1 MRMKKVSS
9 ILVFS
14 AIVVI
19 LSSCF
24 NKNNWNN
31 NSNGPMA
38 NNDVYMRGIKT
49 MPANNTF
56 TSDAS
61 MRISR
66 MEPAGDSIRLYTHI
80 IDGDG
85 MFPSGATRGTF
96 RNNWCYLTVNGDPV
110 TQYNVREV
118 QESENVPTVYALVLD
133 HSGSMGSNANK
144 MQEAVRNFINKKKP
158 QDAIC
163 IVKYDSHTQLEVPIN
178 TNVAALQAQFQ
189 SNGLQGYG
197 GTTAI
202 INGIMKGMETIQPSA
217 YRRKVVI
224 SFTDGADNSST
235 VTKEYATWYAQ
246 QNNINLC
253 TIDFNHSNY
262 NNFMQ
267 ELANNTSGTY
277 TYFTNSSQFGN
288 VFDDVVN
295 KMNHSYVVT
304 YKRQTPG
311 YQTVV
316 LRYCGEPQALEANA
330 DFSPDRS
337 NAQPIRN
344 TTPPAAS
351 SSASSADQPVYYRPA
366 SYYNNMPGRGQSNN
380 GGSSGTVRTPPNGNP
395 NTTPPRTPGNNGGV
409 TKPDTSPV
417 NGSGVTKP
425 GSNNGGITKPDTSPA
440 NGSSPTK
447 PGGGS
452 NPGSS
457 TKPETSP
464 ANGSGSGTKPGNS
477 TGIGSSTGG
486 SNSNSGSMKDTPGQ
500 IRDGQGN
507 TGSPTKPAPSNGS
520 GNGSGSNPTKPGSS
534 TGIGSNSG
542 GSNSNSGSMKDTP
555 GQIRDGQGNT
565 GSPTKPAPSNGSGSG
580 SGSTTKPSS
589 STGIGSN
596 TKPVTSPA
604 SGSGNSGMKDKPVT
618 TSPAGGSGTKP
629 VTTKP
634 STTKPSSNSD
644 RDNTTKPSTTKPSSS
659 GTSNPTKPAS
669 GASGDKKVN
678 GINPSRGP
686 Q

>member
-1 MRMKKVSS
+1 MKKVSS

-31 NSNGPMA
+31 NSNGPLA

-253 TIDFNHSNY
+253 TIDFNYSNY

-337 NAQPIRN
+337 NVQPIRN

-351 SSASSADQPVYYRPA
+351 SSASSADQPSFYRPA
-366 SYYNNMPGRGQSNN
+366 SYYNNTTNPYKGGSNN
-380 GGSSGTVRTPPNGNP
+380 GGNGAIRTPNGNP
-395 NTTPPRTPGNNGGV
+395 NTTPPRTPGNNGVDAGDLKGQPGQIR
-409 TKPDTSPV
+409 TPG
-417 NGSGVTKP
+417 GSG
-425 GSNNGGITKPDTSPA
+425 NNGGVTKPDTSPA

-447 PGGGS
+447 PGSGS

-464 ANGSGSGTKPGNS
+464 ANGSGSVTKPGNS

-520 GNGSGSNPTKPGSS
+520 GSGNGSGSNPTKPGNS
-534 TGIGSNSG
+534 TGIGSSTG

-555 GQIRDGQGNT
+555 GQIRDGQGSS
-565 GSPTKPAPSNGSGSG
+565 GSPTKPAPSNGSNNGSG
-580 SGSTTKPSS
+580 SNTTKPGSS
-589 STGIGSN
+589 NGIGSN

-604 SGSGNSGMKDKPVT
+604 SGSGTSGMKDKPVT

-634 STTKPSSNSD
+634 GSSTPSSSGSGS
-644 RDNTTKPSTTKPSSS
+644 TTKPSTTKPSSS